1 MLKLAIYKSK
11 TTISLQMTCTI
22 QTSLYN
28 KPKLINNMIMVTKIK
43 QNVKERIM
51 ATAAK
56 LFYFK
61 GYNQTGINQIISEAK
76 VAKASMYQHFRSKQD
91 IAVAYL
97 QDRHEMWMN
106 MLFDFVATKETGK
119 EKLLASFDFL
129 DYWLNDVGFRGCG
142 FQNII
147 TDLPKEQ
154 IKIPEV
160 VVFHKKELTEWVK
173 TNLSQVSNIKS
184 NEVEPLSLEI
194 MVLIEGAIMLAQI
207 NKNNAPILAAKRT
220 CEKILEP

>member
-1 MLKLAIYKSK
+1 MK
-11 TTISLQMTCTI
+11 TTV
-22 QTSLYN
+22 
-28 KPKLINNMIMVTKIK
+28 KPG
-43 QNVKERIM
+43 VKERILK
-51 ATAAK
+51 TAAE
-56 LFYFK
+56 LFYFE

-97 QDRHEMWMN
+97 QERHEMWMN
-106 MLFDFVATKETGK
+106 MLFDYVLNK
-119 EKLLASFDFL
+119 EKGTAQIISCFDFL
-129 DYWLNDVGFRGCG
+129 DAWLNKVDFRGCG

-160 VVFHKKELTEWVK
+160 VYFHKKALKKWIQ
-173 TNLSQVSNIKS
+173 TNLSQVSDIKPK
-184 NEVEPLSLEI
+184 EVEPLSLEI
-194 MVLIEGAIMLAQI
+194 MVLVEGAIMLSQI

-220 CEKILEP
+220 CEKLFKI